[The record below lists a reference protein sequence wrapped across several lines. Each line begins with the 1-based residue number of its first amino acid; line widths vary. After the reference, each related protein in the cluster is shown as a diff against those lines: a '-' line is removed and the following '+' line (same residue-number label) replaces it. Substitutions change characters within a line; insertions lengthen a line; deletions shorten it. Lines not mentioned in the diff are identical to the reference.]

1 MRVRTVDE
9 IVEELWSTLCL
20 RYELPEDFPYVQV
33 WGVNPEEL
41 SHALVSYAYHGDS
54 EDREAVTRA
63 LGRILRDVRE
73 KGWHILVFTVFDGW
87 VYYEGYTP
95 APGERFLV
103 PSGDTPWE
111 VLSTLEARGVRFRR
125 QGRRVVV
132 APAELA
138 KDTFR
143 AVEHLLPLVLSVLE
157 DGEEVGAGEVLRR
170 LQGALSAPRA
180 QA

>member
-1 MRVRTVDE
+1 
-9 IVEELWSTLCL
+9 
-20 RYELPEDFPYVQV
+20 
-33 WGVNPEEL
+33 
-41 SHALVSYAYHGDS
+41 
-54 EDREAVTRA
+54 
-63 LGRILRDVRE
+63 
-73 KGWHILVFTVFDGW
+73 
-87 VYYEGYTP
+87 
-95 APGERFLV
+95 PGERFLV

-170 LQGALSAPRA
+170 LQGTLSAPRA